1 MSSFLSAAASGGG
14 AAGGHFELVERDT
27 GRVLVPHL
35 EIAGDSASRRRG
47 LLGRDGLPDGAA
59 LAIAPTN
66 AVHTFFM
73 RFPIDIVFVTR
84 AGRVL
89 KVREAVPAWRIAVGL
104 GAYAVVELAAGG
116 AARAGIVP
124 GLHVVARRAVPGVT
138 SR

>member
-1 MSSFLSAAASGGG
+1 MS
-14 AAGGHFELVERDT
+14 FELVEQET

-35 EIAGDSASRRRG
+35 EIAGDSESRRRG
-47 LLGRDGLPDGAA
+47 LLGRDGLPDGAG

-89 KVREAVPAWRIAVGL
+89 KVREAVPAWRIAIGVG
-104 GAYAVVELAAGG
+104 AFAVVELAAGG
-116 AARAGIVP
+116 AARAGLVP
-124 GLHVVARRAVPGVT
+124 GLHVTARYVVPAGGE
-138 SR
+138 R